1 MHTDCKNINS
11 DFIIYSCKIHFIL
24 ENACGF
30 GITFPVNSTN
40 SIFSTFLVTGI
51 TGLEAEHIWIS
62 IPFFT
67 MFFITLLGNATII
80 AVIWWEQSLHIPM
93 YLFLAMLAASDLG
106 LSLFTFP
113 TMLRTFW
120 FDARELTHS
129 LCFTQMFFIHTF
141 QDFESAV
148 ILAMAFDRY
157 VAISRPLHYTSILTN
172 GIIVRI
178 GLAIIVRTLTVQV
191 PLPILLGKLCFCH
204 SNVLSHSYCL
214 HPDII
219 KLSCSNTRINSIFG
233 LFVLLSTMGL
243 DFILILFSYVL
254 ILKTVLSIASHA
266 GRLKALNTCIS
277 HLCAVVLF
285 FTPMICLSM
294 LHRFGPRLP
303 SHFYVVM
310 ANMHFFIP
318 PVMNPIV
325 YVVKTKHI
333 RDKILK
339 LFVRRE
345 YGKFHITSVT

>member
-1 MHTDCKNINS
+1 MV
-11 DFIIYSCKIHFIL
+11 
-24 ENACGF
+24 
-30 GITFPVNSTN
+30 PVNSTS

-51 TGLEAEHIWIS
+51 PGVEACHIWIS
-62 IPFFT
+62 IPFCA
-67 MFFITLLGNATII
+67 MFFISLVGNVTII
-80 AVIWWEQSLHIPM
+80 MVIWREQTFHVPM

-113 TMLRTFW
+113 TMLRIFW
-120 FDARELTHS
+120 LDARELTFS
-129 LCFTQMFFIHTF
+129 ACFTQMFFIHLF
-141 QDFESAV
+141 QVSESAV

-157 VAISRPLHYTSILTN
+157 VAISRPLHYSSILTN
-172 GIIVRI
+172 SIITRI
-178 GLAIIVRTLTVQV
+178 GLAIFVRTLTVQV
-191 PLPILLGKLCFCH
+191 PLPILLRRLCFCH

-219 KLSCSNTRINSIFG
+219 KLSCSNTRINSILG
-233 LFVLLSTMGL
+233 LFVVLSTMGL
-243 DFILILFSYVL
+243 DFLFILLSYVL
-254 ILKTVLSIASHA
+254 ILKTVLSIASHG

-303 SHFYVVM
+303 SHIYVLV
-310 ANMHFFIP
+310 ANMHFLIP

-325 YVVKTKHI
+325 YVVKTKQI

-339 LFVRRE
+339 LFIKKGPGE
-345 YGKFHITSVT
+345 S